1 MKDRAA
7 AYMEHFEFDFSGGET
22 GLSVGEEAPEDLA
35 LLVEALCPDRSPA
48 CLTSLYE
55 ALTVIA
61 ESGEEPAEIDEK
73 VCPLELYHS
82 VIEYLRL
89 V

>member
-7 AYMEHFEFDFSGGET
+7 AYLEHFEFDFADGEA
-22 GLSVGEEAPEDLA
+22 GLSLGEAAPEELA

-73 VCPLELYHS
+73 VCSLEIYHS
-82 VIEYLRL
+82 IIEYLRL
-89 V
+89 I